1 MISNS
6 AFTAAACR
14 RITAGTVVLRP
25 PEGGDRDPIIAGV
38 GDWEVAR
45 WLARVP
51 HPYPPEEADRFLAR
65 IAAAARPGGEL
76 AFVIADAAGFAGMI
90 SLSELGPEPELGYW
104 IAPERWGRGY
114 ATAAGRALLAL
125 AFDELDAVAI
135 RSGVFQGNEPS
146 LAVQRRLGFLEVGRT
161 PRWCLARQHDVEHI
175 DTLLTR
181 RRFRTLPA
189 DGAAR

>member
-25 PEGGDRDPIIAGV
+25 PERGDRDPIIAGV

-76 AFVIADAAGFAGMI
+76 AFVIADAAA
-90 SLSELGPEPELGYW
+90 
-104 IAPERWGRGY
+104 IA
-114 ATAAGRALLAL
+114 
-125 AFDELDAVAI
+125 
-135 RSGVFQGNEPS
+135 SGIFQGNEPS

-161 PRWCLARQHDVEHI
+161 PRWCLARQHEVEHI